1 MIFSS
6 FFTCDFCG
14 NCLVNA
20 VFWWLG
26 CGEKRGKDGL
36 LMVVIFG
43 IGGFSMGRRWFW
55 ARRVVLVKPDWDQR
69 SLRN

>member
-6 FFTCDFCG
+6 FYSRFCG

-26 CGEKRGKDGL
+26 CGEKRGKSGL
-36 LMVVIFG
+36 LMVVVFG
-43 IGGFSMGRRWFW
+43 DFAGVMVLGSRLLWWLASAI
-55 ARRVVLVKPDWDQR
+55 ARAGADP
-69 SLRN
+69 LRG